1 MARRGGHQAN
11 TVPRQPDPTV
21 LNMVL
26 LMVLHMVLLMVH
38 LTALLMAPLTG
49 HLVPM
54 VPL

>member
-1 MARRGGHQAN
+1 VARRGGHQAN
-11 TVPRQPDPTV
+11 TVPRHPGPTV

-26 LMVLHMVLLMVH
+26 LMVLHMVLLMAL
-38 LTALLMAPLTG
+38 LTVLLMALLMV